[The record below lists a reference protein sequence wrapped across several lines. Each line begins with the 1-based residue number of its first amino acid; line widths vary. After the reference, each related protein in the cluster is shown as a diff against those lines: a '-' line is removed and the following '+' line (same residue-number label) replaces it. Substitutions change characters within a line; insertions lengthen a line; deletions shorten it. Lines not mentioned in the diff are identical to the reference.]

1 MSLLEEIQNDAI
13 SSASD
18 LGALLRK
25 CKLLAARLGSQPLE
39 EWLVWESNG
48 YPNEIEVPD
57 YRIWSLKV
65 RGNFSGPFGSGIT
78 NADIPLSCLSQEAR
92 ENYRNYKC
100 RQSIASLEQLLQG
113 SEQSVLRVNT
123 GDLALALGENVFENQ
138 NCLQAWAEI
147 SVSHIYEL
155 FNNVR
160 NRILDFSLAVWKE
173 DPTAG
178 ESKTGTREILEA
190 SRVTQIFNTT
200 VYGGSTNLLG
210 NAENSKITFS
220 VHQGDIHSLEKT
232 LRENSIPQEEI
243 DGLKNAISEDGQPVE
258 NGKFG
263 PKVSNWVS
271 SIVKKAAKGSWD
283 VGAKIIANILTQII
297 SKYYGF

>member
-13 SSASD
+13 SSTSD

-39 EWLVWESNG
+39 EWLFWESNG
-48 YPNEIEVPD
+48 YPNEIEVPN

-78 NADIPLSCLSQEAR
+78 NADIPLSCLSPETR
-92 ENYRNYKC
+92 EKYRNYKC
-100 RQSIASLEQLLQG
+100 RQSIASMEQLLQG
-113 SEQSVLRVNT
+113 SEQSILRVNT
-123 GDLALALGENVFENQ
+123 GDLALALSENVFENQ
-138 NCLQAWAEI
+138 NCMQAWAEF

-160 NRILDFSLAVWKE
+160 NRILDFSLAIWKE

-178 ESKTGTREILEA
+178 EVKTGVGELLKA

-200 VYGGSTNLLG
+200 VYGGSANLLG
-210 NAENSKITFS
+210 TADNSRITFN
-220 VHQGDIHSLEKT
+220 VYQGDVQSLENT
-232 LRENSIPQEEI
+232 LRENGVPQEDI
-243 DGLKNAISEDGQPVE
+243 NKLKNAIIEDGHLNKKGE
-258 NGKFG
+258 FG
-263 PKVSNWVS
+263 PKVSSWLS
-271 SIVKKAAKGSWD
+271 SFVKKAAKGSWD
-283 VGAKIIANILTQII
+283 IGTKIIANILTQMV
-297 SKYYGF
+297 SNYYGF